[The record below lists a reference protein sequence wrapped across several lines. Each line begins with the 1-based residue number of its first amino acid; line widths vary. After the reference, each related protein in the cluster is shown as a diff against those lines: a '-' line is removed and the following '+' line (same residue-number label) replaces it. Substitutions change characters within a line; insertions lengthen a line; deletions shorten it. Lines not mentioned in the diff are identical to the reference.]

1 MGAKTLT
8 LKEKILGANDET
20 ADMNRK
26 LLDTHRVLMINI
38 MSSPGSGKTSLILQT
53 IERLKD
59 KRRIAVIEGD
69 VASSID
75 ADTISRRNIPAIQIN
90 TGGGCHLD
98 ARMIRKA
105 LDSLDL
111 DSLDLI
117 FIENV
122 GNLVC
127 TADFDLGAQKNAV
140 ILSVPEGDDKPYKYP
155 AMFVEA
161 DVVLVNKIDVLP
173 YFDFKLDAFP
183 AIIKGFN
190 PSAGVFPISAK
201 TGEGVDDW
209 ILWLTRIFHGV
220 SAARGAQEGV
230 DTRRAQ

>member
-1 MGAKTLT
+1 
-8 LKEKILGANDET
+8 
-20 ADMNRK
+20 
-26 LLDTHRVLMINI
+26 
-38 MSSPGSGKTSLILQT
+38 
-53 IERLKD
+53 
-59 KRRIAVIEGD
+59 
-69 VASSID
+69 
-75 ADTISRRNIPAIQIN
+75 
-90 TGGGCHLD
+90 
-98 ARMIRKA
+98 
-105 LDSLDL
+105 
-111 DSLDLI
+111 
-117 FIENV
+117 
-122 GNLVC
+122 
-127 TADFDLGAQKNAV
+127 
-140 ILSVPEGDDKPYKYP
+140 
-155 AMFVEA
+155 MFVEA